1 MIAVARAAG
10 RTFGDAVVLRDVDLE
25 VPGGSVTG
33 LIGPNGGGKS
43 TLLLLFAGLLT
54 PTSGD
59 VTVDG
64 LPATRVALEKRGTVG
79 LITADAGLYPLLTGR
94 ENLRFFGGLYGLAA
108 NEVDARSAP
117 FLAELDLSGHV
128 DRPVST
134 WSSGMRQ
141 KLSLA
146 RALLMKPVLLLLD
159 EPTANLDP
167 LAAHAIHAAV
177 RAEADRGTAVVL
189 ATHDLVAAEAI
200 CDQVALIDGTVVTV
214 ERFEGPR
221 TLPEAGRLLALYRR
235 NDVGLRS

>member
-1 MIAVARAAG
+1 MIARATGAG
-10 RTFGDAVVLRDVDLE
+10 RTFGEHVVLRDVALD
-25 VPGGSVTG
+25 VPAGAVTG

-43 TLLLLFAGLLT
+43 TLLLLLAGLVA
-54 PTSGD
+54 PTSGA
-59 VTVDG
+59 VEVDG

-79 LITADAGLYPLLTGR
+79 LITAEAGLYPLLSGR
-94 ENLRFFGGLYGLAA
+94 ENLRFFGGLYGLSSA
-108 NEVDARSAP
+108 EVDARAVP
-117 FLAELDLSGHV
+117 FLAQLELASHV
-128 DRPVST
+128 DRPVGT

-146 RALLMKPVLLLLD
+146 RALLMKPKLLLLD

-200 CDQVALIDGTVVTV
+200 CDQVAVVNQTIVRV
-214 ERFEGPR
+214 ERFSGPR
-221 TLPEAGRLLALYRR
+221 ALPEPGRLLAMYK
-235 NDVGLRS
+235 S